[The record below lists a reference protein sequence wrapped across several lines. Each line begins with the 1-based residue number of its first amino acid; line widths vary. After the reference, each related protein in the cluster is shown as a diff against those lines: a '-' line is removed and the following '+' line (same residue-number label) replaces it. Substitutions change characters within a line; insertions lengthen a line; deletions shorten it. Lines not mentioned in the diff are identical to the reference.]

1 MRAGEPD
8 SFGPVGRAGLGEDPA
23 DVGLDRVAA
32 SNAVTVDAL
41 TDGLLLMALAMTL
54 TRTLGL
60 VGRAA
65 RLPARTAAAPHGV
78 PTGTRGG

>member
-1 MRAGEPD
+1 M
-8 SFGPVGRAGLGEDPA
+8 
-23 DVGLDRVAA
+23 A

-41 TDGLLLMALAMTL
+41 TDALLLMALAMTL

-78 PTGTRGG
+78 PTGTRGA